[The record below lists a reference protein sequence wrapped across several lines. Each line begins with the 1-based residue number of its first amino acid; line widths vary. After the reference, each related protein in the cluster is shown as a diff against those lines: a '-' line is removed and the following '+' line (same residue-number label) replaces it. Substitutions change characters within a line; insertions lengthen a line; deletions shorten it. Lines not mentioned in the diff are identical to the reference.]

1 LGYDIK
7 VKVLYEEV
15 LAKLEL
21 GTSKEWL
28 LSLET
33 FSRPV
38 LFSNS
43 RAQECSSCS
52 KEERVAVF
60 RPVHFSLSSSE
71 MVLKTDGSPS
81 N

>member
-1 LGYDIK
+1 MKI
-7 VKVLYEEV
+7 LYEEV

-33 FSRPV
+33 VSRPV

-52 KEERVAVF
+52 KDERVAML
-60 RPVHFSLSSSE
+60 RSVHFSLPSSE
-71 MVLKTDGSPS
+71 MVLKTEGSPS